1 MPRKLC
7 VLHVV
12 RRYAPLLG
20 GTERLVRDLA
30 HEAHRRGDAV
40 RVVTLRRDVVG
51 VVPGELPAR
60 WDDDGVEVIRLAGT
74 GNGRLAVTF
83 RPDLLGRAI
92 RDTDV
97 VHLHDLRFGFVL
109 SSLLATGLRRPL
121 LLHTHGLIFH
131 TRWAAPL
138 KRLAVRSLFGPLLRL
153 ADARIVA
160 GSRPDR
166 EALVE
171 LAPYLA
177 ARTHTFENAIDLSR
191 LTALSRSPE
200 PGLVVLLGR
209 VAASK
214 GIADALRALARV
226 RVPWRLEIAGPIDP
240 GEGDR
245 LLALARRLGIADRVT
260 LAGPYPDGAEAAYL
274 SRASVSIFP
283 SRGEGFGLALLE
295 ALAAGVPVVAN
306 RIPAHEDLLGPVLV
320 GHLARF
326 EESDEAA
333 RRIEDQLS
341 LGPDAATQAERA
353 GRARAEQFGIG
364 RLADQVDGLYA
375 ELGLR

>member
-1 MPRKLC
+1 MPRKLR

-60 WDDDGVEVIRLAGT
+60 WDDDGVEVIRLPGT

-83 RPDLLGRAI
+83 RPDLVGREI
-92 RDTDV
+92 RDADV

-131 TRWAAPL
+131 TQWAATL
-138 KRLAVRSLFGPLLRL
+138 KRLAVRGLFGPLLRL
-153 ADARIVA
+153 ADARIIA
-160 GSRPDR
+160 GSQPDR
-166 EALVE
+166 AALVE

-177 ARTHTFENAIDLSR
+177 ARIHAFENAIDLSR
-191 LTALSRSPE
+191 LAALARSPE
-200 PGLVVLLGR
+200 QGVVVLLGR
-209 VAASK
+209 VAPSK
-214 GIADALRALARV
+214 GIGDALRALARV
-226 RVPWRLEIAGPIDP
+226 QVPWRLEIAGPIDP

-245 LLALARRLGIADRVT
+245 LRTLAARLGISDRVV

-274 SRASVSIFP
+274 SRAAVSIFP

-295 ALAAGVPVVAN
+295 AIAAGVPVVAN
-306 RIPAHEDLLGPVLV
+306 RIPAHTALLGSALA
-320 GHLARF
+320 GHLVRF
-326 EESDEAA
+326 EDSEEAA
-333 RRIEDQLS
+333 RRIEAQLTLTPEAS
-341 LGPDAATQAERA
+341 AQIERD

-364 RLADQVDGLYA
+364 RLADQIDALYA

>member
-1 MPRKLC
+1 MPRKLR

-12 RRYAPLLG
+12 RRYAPLIG

-30 HEAHRRGDAV
+30 HEAQRRDDAV
-40 RVVTLRRDVVG
+40 RVVTLNRDVVG

-60 WDDDGVEVIRLAGT
+60 WDDDGVEVIRLPGT
-74 GNGRLAVTF
+74 GNGRIAVTF

-92 RDTDV
+92 RDADV

-109 SSLLATGLRRPL
+109 GSLLASGLRRPL

-131 TRWAAPL
+131 TQWAATL
-138 KRLAVRSLFGPLLRL
+138 KRLAVRGLFGPLLRL
-153 ADARIVA
+153 ADARIIA
-160 GSRPDR
+160 GSQPDR
-166 EALVE
+166 AALVE

-191 LTALSRSPE
+191 LTAMTRSRE

-226 RVPWRLEIAGPIDP
+226 RVPWRLEIAGPVDP

-245 LLALARRLGIADRVT
+245 LLALARRLGIADRVA
-260 LAGPYPDGAEAAYL
+260 LAGPYPEGAEANYL
-274 SRASVSIFP
+274 SRAAVSIFP

-295 ALAAGVPVVAN
+295 AMAAGVPVVAN
-306 RIPAHEDLLGPVLV
+306 RIPAHVALLGPA
-320 GHLARF
+320 LARHLVRF
-326 EESDEAA
+326 ENSDEAA
-333 RRIEDQLS
+333 RGIDAQLT
-341 LGPDAATQAERA
+341 LGPEECAEIERD
-353 GRARAEQFGIG
+353 GRARAEQYGIS
-364 RLADQVDGLYA
+364 RLADQIDGLYA